1 MNNLHQTILREFH
14 RMITRRIYFVAC
26 IVLPLFS
33 LVFMAT
39 IFGNGRMEDLPVGVV
54 DADNTS
60 ASRNII
66 RMVEATPSLRVIR
79 HYVDEI
85 EAREAVKK
93 KEVYGYL
100 VIPSDFAEKVGN
112 NEEVTLCYYY
122 HNSMLSVGGELK
134 ATFEELLNEIAV
146 TPIVTEAVALGED
159 EQIITSFLLPVSN
172 DEYPVYNQN
181 RNYTIYL
188 SQPFYFV
195 FLQILLLLVTT
206 YALGSES
213 KFVTS
218 ADWLD
223 KAGGSIV
230 VAVLGKLLP
239 YSFIFIFMS
248 LLANWVFFGLMQIP
262 LFGSFWTMMVVSVLF
277 VFSTQAMALFLYA
290 LFPVLGLII
299 SVVSMFGSLGAT
311 LSGVTFPVSFMDTPV
326 YVVSFFFPVRHFME
340 IVQSLLYTGGTF
352 VDYWQSIVVL
362 LLFLVPPIFLLPR
375 LKNAI
380 MTHSYE
386 VLE

>member
-1 MNNLHQTILREFH
+1 MNKLRQTIRREFH
-14 RMITRRIYFVAC
+14 RMTSRRIYFVAC

-33 LVFMAT
+33 LAFMAT
-39 IFGNGRMEDLPVGVV
+39 IFGNGCMEDIPIGVL

-66 RMVEATPSLRVIR
+66 RMVEATPALWVSR
-79 HYVDEI
+79 HFVDEI
-85 EAREAVKK
+85 EARKAVKK

-134 ATFEELLNEIAV
+134 ATFEELLREIAV
-146 TPIVTEAVALGED
+146 TPIITEAVALGEG
-159 EQIITSFLLPVSN
+159 ETIVTSFLVPVSD
-172 DEYPVYNQN
+172 DEYPVYNLN
-181 RNYTIYL
+181 RNYNIYL
-188 SQPFYFV
+188 SQPFFFV

-213 KFVTS
+213 KFATS
-218 ADWLD
+218 SDWLD
-223 KAGGSIV
+223 KAGGSIG

-239 YSFIFIFMS
+239 YSFIFIFMG
-248 LLANWVFFGLMQIP
+248 LLANWAFFGLMQIP
-262 LFGSFWTMMVVSVLF
+262 LFGSFWMMVVVTVLF
-277 VFSTQAMALFLYA
+277 VFSTQAVALFLYS

-299 SVVSMFGSLGAT
+299 SVVSMVGSLGAT

-352 VDYWQSIVVL
+352 VDYWQSIVL
-362 LLFLVPPIFLLPR
+362 LLFFLVPPIFLLPR

-380 MTHSYE
+380 MTHPYE

>member
-1 MNNLHQTILREFH
+1 M
-14 RMITRRIYFVAC
+14 
-26 IVLPLFS
+26 
-33 LVFMAT
+33 
-39 IFGNGRMEDLPVGVV
+39 
-54 DADNTS
+54 
-60 ASRNII
+60 
-66 RMVEATPSLRVIR
+66 
-79 HYVDEI
+79 
-85 EAREAVKK
+85 
-93 KEVYGYL
+93 
-100 VIPSDFAEKVGN
+100 
-112 NEEVTLCYYY
+112 
-122 HNSMLSVGGELK
+122 
-134 ATFEELLNEIAV
+134 
-146 TPIVTEAVALGED
+146 
-159 EQIITSFLLPVSN
+159 
-172 DEYPVYNQN
+172 
-181 RNYTIYL
+181 
-188 SQPFYFV
+188 
-195 FLQILLLLVTT
+195 
-206 YALGSES
+206 
-213 KFVTS
+213 
-218 ADWLD
+218 
-223 KAGGSIV
+223 
-230 VAVLGKLLP
+230 AVLGKLLP